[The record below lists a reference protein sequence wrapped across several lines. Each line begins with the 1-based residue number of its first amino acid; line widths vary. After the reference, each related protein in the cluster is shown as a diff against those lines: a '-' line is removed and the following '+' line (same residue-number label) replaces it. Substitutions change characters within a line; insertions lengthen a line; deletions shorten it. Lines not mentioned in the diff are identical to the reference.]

1 MTGEDL
7 KVMRADLTAA
17 IGPLA
22 AANVFFAWE
31 RAIAERMAREAQT
44 RSETAENATSCDGGG
59 A

>member
-7 KVMRADLTAA
+7 KAMRADLTAA

-31 RAIAERMAREAQT
+31 RAIAERMERDARTAD
-44 RSETAENATSCDGGG
+44 ETAQNAMSGSEG
-59 A
+59 

>member
-1 MTGEDL
+1 MTSEDL
-7 KVMRADLTAA
+7 KAMRADLTAA
-17 IGPLA
+17 MGPLA

-44 RSETAENATSCDGGG
+44 SSETAQNTMSGGE